1 MVKTIMHLKKCL
13 DNFKLNSLCW
23 LHVNVVI
30 EQCQIKDIG
39 SFVIPVGIV
48 FAHHVFPVIVARSV
62 QVDINVVS
70 VLGDI

>member
-1 MVKTIMHLKKCL
+1 MLVTCQCCHR
-13 DNFKLNSLCW
+13 
-23 LHVNVVI
+23 
-30 EQCQIKDIG
+30 QCQIKDIG

-70 VLGDI
+70 VRHIKEGLVFPIR

>member
-1 MVKTIMHLKKCL
+1 MLVTCQCCHR
-13 DNFKLNSLCW
+13 
-23 LHVNVVI
+23 
-30 EQCQIKDIG
+30 QCQIKDIG